1 MQTKRIV
8 IAVCLLVLVVVAPAS
23 TGADSPPPRVVVER
37 FHEAIIGVMK
47 EGKILGHAG
56 RYTKLEPHITEVF
69 NLSAMIQI
77 ASGAFWRDAS
87 EEQRKALTASF
98 TRFSV
103 ATYANNFNNYGGER
117 FETVGERSGPQET
130 TLVDTK
136 IVKSSGSSVDITY
149 VLKPVQGAWRVLDV
163 VVDKGISELALRRSE
178 YSRVL
183 RTSGVDGLVAT
194 LNQKAD
200 ELGKS

>member
-1 MQTKRIV
+1 MEIKRFIV
-8 IAVCLLVLVVVAPAS
+8 AMGLLVLAVAAPVSGSAEPA
-23 TGADSPPPRVVVER
+23 PPRAVIER

-47 EGKILGHAG
+47 QAKVLGHVG
-56 RYTKLEPHITEVF
+56 RYKTLEPYITEVF
-69 NLSAMIQI
+69 HLPGMIQI
-77 ASGAFWRDAS
+77 ASGSFWHGAN
-87 EEQRKALTASF
+87 EQQRKALIAAF

-103 ATYANNFNNYGGER
+103 ATYANNFDNYGGER
-117 FETVGERSGPQET
+117 FETIGERSGPQET

-136 IVKSSGSSVDITY
+136 IIKASGSSVDITY
-149 VLKPVQGAWRVLDV
+149 VLKSVQDQWRVLDV

-200 ELGKS
+200 ELGK

>member
-1 MQTKRIV
+1 MKRIIV
-8 IAVCLLVLVVVAPAS
+8 AIGLLVLAVAGSVP
-23 TGADSPPPRVVVER
+23 GNADPTPPRAVIER

-47 EGKILGHAG
+47 QAKVLGHAG
-56 RYTKLEPHITEVF
+56 RYKTLEPYITDVF
-69 NLSAMIQI
+69 HLPAMIQI
-77 ASGAFWRDAS
+77 AAGSFWRDAS
-87 EEQRKALTASF
+87 EEQRKALIAAF
-98 TRFSV
+98 TRFSI
-103 ATYANNFNNYGGER
+103 ATYANNFDNYGGER
-117 FETVGERSGPQET
+117 FETIGERSGPQET

-136 IVKSSGSSVDITY
+136 IVKASGSSVDITY
-149 VLKPVQGAWRVLDV
+149 VLKSVQGQWRVLDV

-183 RTSGVDGLVAT
+183 RTSGVEGLVAT

>member
-1 MQTKRIV
+1 MEMKRI
-8 IAVCLLVLVVVAPAS
+8 LVAIGLFVLTVAGSAPGTADPAS
-23 TGADSPPPRVVVER
+23 PRAAIER
-37 FHEAIIGVMK
+37 FHAAIIGVMK
-47 EGKILGHAG
+47 QAKTLGHAG
-56 RYTKLEPHITEVF
+56 RYKTLEPYITEVF
-69 NLSAMIQI
+69 HLPAMIQI
-77 ASGAFWRDAS
+77 AAGSFWRDAS
-87 EEQRKALTASF
+87 DAQRQALVAAF

-103 ATYANNFNNYGGER
+103 ATYANNFDNYGGER
-117 FETVGERSGPQET
+117 FETIGERPGPQET

-136 IVKSSGSSVDITY
+136 IIKASGSSVDITY
-149 VLKPVQGAWRVLDV
+149 VLKSVQGQWRVLDV
-163 VVDKGISELALRRSE
+163 VVDRGISELALRRSE